1 MRGMRGAASVAST
14 LWRGPDRPSRRRRS
28 IHPKSRS
35 PDVNLR
41 LPCYAVI
48 VAALA
53 APLSA
58 LAQPDTLARIR
69 TAGQVNVAYSPDSL
83 PFSQRESGDQPAG
96 YSIDLCR
103 GVIAAI
109 GRRVGNQNLKVN
121 WIPGTVSERLAAVKS
136 GRADLEC
143 ANTTATR
150 SRMADVDFS
159 SLVFVDSGGFL
170 VRADGPIQG
179 VDGFKGKR
187 VGVIG
192 GTTTEQ
198 RLRTMLRERGI
209 DATVVPV
216 RDGPEGPAMLEA
228 GTLDAFAGDK
238 IKLVGLAVTAKN
250 PAALSLLAADLSFE
264 PYAFALPRGDST
276 FRLLVN
282 EELTRIYVTPD
293 IDTVYNRWLGRLG
306 RPSGLLTA
314 MFLLNAIPD

>member
-1 MRGMRGAASVAST
+1 MS
-14 LWRGPDRPSRRRRS
+14 
-28 IHPKSRS
+28 
-35 PDVNLR
+35 LR
-41 LPCYAVI
+41 LSYFALI

-53 APLSA
+53 ASPSA

-69 TAGQVNVAYSPDSL
+69 TAGQVNVAYSPDSI
-83 PFSQRESGDQPAG
+83 PFSQRGADGQPAG

-109 GRRVGNQNLKVN
+109 GRAVGNPNLKVN
-121 WIPGTVSERLAAVKS
+121 WIPGTVSERLAAVKA

-150 SRMADVDFS
+150 SRMRDVDFS

-179 VDGFKGKR
+179 VDDFKGKR

-192 GTTTEQ
+192 GTTNEQ
-198 RLRTMLRERGI
+198 RLRLMLKDRGI
-209 DATVVPV
+209 DATVVTV
-216 RDGPEGPAMLEA
+216 NDGPEGPAMLEA
-228 GTLDAFAGDK
+228 GTLDAFVGDK

-250 PAALSLLAADLSFE
+250 PAALSMLKADLSFE
-264 PYAFALPRGDST
+264 PYAFALPRGDSA
-276 FRLLVN
+276 FRLVVN
-282 EELTRIYVTPD
+282 EELTRIYVSPD
-293 IDTVYNRWLGRLG
+293 IDAVYNRHLGRLG
-306 RPSGLLTA
+306 RPSPLLTS